1 MTEPGHG
8 VARSLRPVWFAG
20 ALLAILV
27 VGGMLL
33 LVRTMLPGALDSA
46 AEGVD
51 VPPDVR
57 MEGAE
62 LRQFGGDG
70 KLQYAMVASDI
81 RFFQGQGR
89 AELTAP
95 DVTLY
100 DTEGTA
106 WQIRARNGTLLGLDG
121 NAGREDEVRLR
132 DDVLLQPLEGLR
144 HVRLSTSALTLY
156 PDRQYAATDQA
167 VIIDS
172 EVGRTTAAGLKGD
185 LQRGVLKLLDSAERP
200 VQTILLP
207 AQFK

>member
-1 MTEPGHG
+1 MTESVPRALH
-8 VARSLRPVWFAG
+8 RIRPIWLAG
-20 ALLAILV
+20 AFLAILV
-27 VGGMLL
+27 IGGLL
-33 LVRTMLPGALDSA
+33 LLIRAILPGAQDSA
-46 AEGVD
+46 ADGVEL
-51 VPPDVR
+51 PPDVR

-62 LRQFGGDG
+62 LRQFGSDG
-70 KLQYAMVASDI
+70 KLQYSMVATDI

-89 AELTAP
+89 AELTTP

-106 WQIRARNGTLLGLDG
+106 WQIRATNGTLLGLDG
-121 NAGREDEVRLR
+121 NGGREDEVRLR
-132 DDVLLQPLEGLR
+132 DDVLLQPLEGFQ
-144 HVRLSTSALTLY
+144 HVRLSTKSLTLY

-185 LQRGVLKLLDSAERP
+185 LQRGVLKLLDSPERP

>member
-1 MTEPGHG
+1 VTDAVPAT
-8 VARSLRPVWFAG
+8 VRRLRPIWLAG
-20 ALLAILV
+20 ALLAVLV
-27 VGGMLL
+27 AGGTMLL
-33 LVRTMLPGALDSA
+33 IRAILPGAQDA
-46 AEGVD
+46 AADGVD

-70 KLQYAMVASDI
+70 RLQYAMVATDI

-100 DTEGTA
+100 DTDGTA

-121 NAGREDEVRLR
+121 SRGREDEVRLR
-132 DDVLLQPLEGLR
+132 DDVLLQPLEGFQ
-144 HVRLSTSALTLY
+144 HVRLSTKSLTLY
-156 PDRQYAATDQA
+156 PDRQFAATDQA

-185 LQRGVLKLLDSAERP
+185 LQRGVLKLLDSPERP